1 MVTNFQYIATCL
13 AFSKGKPFRKSF
25 YTNAL
30 YTVSV
35 VALVVFSG
43 VIVMVP
49 LKPKGWLY
57 WSFLNMLPI
66 PAWYRFGYVCT
77 GIALNTLMTFVVE
90 YFIIAT
96 CV

>member
-1 MVTNFQYIATCL
+1 MITNYQYIVTCL

-35 VALVVFSG
+35 VALVLFSG
-43 VIVMVP
+43 VIVMAP
-49 LKPKGWLY
+49 LNPTGWLY
-57 WSFLNMLPI
+57 WDFLNMLPC
-66 PAWYRFGYVCT
+66 PAWYRFGYITT
-77 GIALNTLMTFVVE
+77 GIVLNTIVTFSVE
-90 YFIIAT
+90 YFFIAT